1 MASELLNM
9 AYAWAGVVVA
19 VGGVFGTMLVTDSPD
34 DSNTASG
41 VTAIAVA
48 VFVIALVASMT
59 L

>member
-19 VGGVFGTMLVTDSPD
+19 VGGVFTTMTVTDGPEE
-34 DSNTASG
+34 SNVASG

-48 VFVIALVASMT
+48 VFTIALAASLT